1 MNIDPK
7 DIDLIERYLDD
18 NLDIGERYFF
28 EKRMKE
34 DPEFERLVKTCQ
46 ALPGILES
54 AADYE
59 RTRKLVS
66 YEIAES
72 KQRLLHFIKPSYL
85 AWAAVAVILI
95 GTAIGYLV
103 LKHQGKEQVL
113 SGSGIKQKI
122 DMITIAPG
130 YKQPSKATRETIIL
144 KSGSIVSL
152 KEPKDEI
159 FFKGTAIITFHWE
172 YKADSITHLYVASAG
187 TDKIEIK
194 TEIKPGTEFYTL
206 NDNKLKSGRYYWFI
220 GNKEVKRFFTIEK

>member
-34 DPEFERLVKTCQ
+34 DPEFEGLVKTRQ
-46 ALPGILES
+46 ALSGILES
-54 AADYE
+54 AVDYE

-66 YEIAES
+66 DEIAES

-95 GTAIGYLV
+95 GTSIGYLV

-113 SGSGIKQKI
+113 SGSGSSKHG

-130 YKQPSKATRETIIL
+130 YKQPAKASKEKLITKDGGIIT
-144 KSGSIVSL
+144 L
-152 KEPKDEI
+152 KEPKDGI
-159 FFKGTAIITFHWE
+159 AFIKAAVITFRWE
-172 YKADSITHLYVASAG
+172 YKADSITHLYILSAT
-187 TDKIEIK
+187 TDKMVMK
-194 TEIKPGTEFYTL
+194 TEIKPAAEAYTL
-206 NDNKLKSGRYYWFI
+206 KAEKLMPGGYYWFI
-220 GNKEVKRFFTIEK
+220 GNKEIKRFFTIEK